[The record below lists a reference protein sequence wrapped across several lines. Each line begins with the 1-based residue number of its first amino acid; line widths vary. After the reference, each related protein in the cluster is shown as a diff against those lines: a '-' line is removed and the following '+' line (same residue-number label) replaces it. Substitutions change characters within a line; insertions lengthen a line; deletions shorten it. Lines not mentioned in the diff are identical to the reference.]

1 MFRRRQKLSH
11 PQRLREFVWPSMGFR
26 RSTRYLAHRVA
37 RMPGTPSSIALGFA
51 CGVAVI
57 FTPFVGLHLVI
68 ALVVAWILRGSPL
81 AAAIA
86 TLASNPWT
94 IPPILIG
101 TYKLGARMMGA
112 QSHHHLPR
120 DVSFLYMLHH
130 PLQLLLPMTL
140 GAIPM
145 GLAAGVITYFPAR
158 YLVDKYQH
166 RRQHRRGRRRA
177 PGQGDPGEQSNLSE
191 REEP

>member
-11 PQRLREFVWPSMGFR
+11 LKRLREFAWPSMGFR

-81 AAAIA
+81 AAAIG

-166 RRQHRRGRRRA
+166 RRHHRRVHRRRL
-177 PGQGDPGEQSNLSE
+177 EQRDMSE
-191 REEP
+191 RKEPQE

>member
-11 PQRLREFVWPSMGFR
+11 PQRLREFVWPSIGFR

-51 CGVAVI
+51 CGVGVV

-68 ALVVAWILRGSPL
+68 ALVAAWILRGSPL
-81 AAAIA
+81 AAAIG

-94 IPPILIG
+94 IPPILLG
-101 TYKLGARMMGA
+101 SYKLGARMLGA

-145 GLAAGVITYFPAR
+145 ALAGGVITYFPAR
-158 YLVDKYQH
+158 YLVGRYQH
-166 RRQHRRGRRRA
+166 RRQQRRHGRGGTPA
-177 PGQGDPGEQSNLSE
+177 PRLGDDDEGQEIQ
-191 REEP
+191 R

>member
-11 PQRLREFVWPSMGFR
+11 HQRLREFVWPSMGFR

-68 ALVVAWILRGSPL
+68 ALLVAWILRGSPL
-81 AAAIA
+81 AAAIG

-140 GAIPM
+140 G
-145 GLAAGVITYFPAR
+145 
-158 YLVDKYQH
+158 VDPH
-166 RRQHRRGRRRA
+166 GARRRRHHLFPGPLSGGQVSA
-177 PGQGDPGEQSNLSE
+177 PPPPRGGGTGAAWSA
-191 REEP
+191 RVRVTI